1 MVEFHL
7 VAGLL
12 ALLAGFVAL
21 FWAKGGYLHRRSGRL
36 FVGAMLLMLGTAAFM
51 AFFVVDKRSNGIGA
65 LLTIY
70 LVVTSLLTVTRRV
83 DQVRGV
89 TRGLAVFAF
98 LLGALAFVGGVQAT
112 MDPAAMVDGGPSRGD
127 FVIAAIAFATGA
139 SDLRMLARGS
149 IAGAQRLVRH
159 LWRMTFALWV
169 ATGSFFLGQAKVIP
183 EPLRNFA
190 LLSIPVLAVLA
201 ALLYWLWRLNPRKTH
216 APPAVHGEVR

>member
-1 MVEFHL
+1 MVEFHF

-21 FWAKGGYLHRRSGRL
+21 FAPKGRYLHRRSGRL
-36 FVGAMLLMLGTAAFM
+36 FVAAMVAMLGTAAFM

-70 LVVTSLLTVTRRV
+70 LIVTSLLTVTRRV
-83 DQVRGV
+83 DQVRGI
-89 TRGLAVFAF
+89 TGGLAAFAL
-98 LLGALAFVGGVQAT
+98 LLGALALVGGVQAT
-112 MDPAAMVDGGPSRGD
+112 MDPAATVDGGPSRGD

-149 IAGAQRLVRH
+149 IAGAQRLIRH
-159 LWRMTFALWV
+159 LWRMTFALFV

-183 EPLRNFA
+183 EPLRNFVF
-190 LLSIPVLAVLA
+190 LSIPVVVVLVT
-201 ALLYWLWRLNPRKTH
+201 LFYWLWRMKIRKSH
-216 APPAVHGEVR
+216 APSAVQGGLR

>member
-1 MVEFHL
+1 MIEFHF

-12 ALLAGFVAL
+12 AIIAGFVAL
-21 FWAKGGYLHRRSGRL
+21 FAPKGRHLHRRSGRL
-36 FVGAMLLMLGTAAFM
+36 FVAAMLAMLGSAAFM

-70 LVVTSLLTVTRRV
+70 LIVTSLLTVTRRV
-83 DQVRGV
+83 EQVQGI
-89 TRGLAVFAF
+89 TRGLAAFAF
-98 LLGALAFVGGVQAT
+98 LLGALAFAGGVQAT
-112 MDPAAMVDGGPSRGD
+112 VDPAATVAGGPSRGD
-127 FVIAAIAFATGA
+127 FVIAGIAFATGA

-159 LWRMTFALWV
+159 LWRMMFALFV

-190 LLSIPVLAVLA
+190 LLSIPVLVVLA
-201 ALLYWLWRLNPRKTH
+201 MLFYWLWRMNLKKSH
-216 APPAVHGEVR
+216 APSAVQGEAR